1 MGYLGRLLW
10 TLQKAALP
18 LIGSVLKPLA
28 KSALTPLGL
37 TAAPSA
43 TNAATHKK
51 MFGTG
56 IHLSD
61 LTKQTTFIISNEET
75 TSWKLINILMNL
87 LYK

>member
-1 MGYLGRLLW
+1 M
-10 TLQKAALP
+10 
-18 LIGSVLKPLA
+18 LKPLA
-28 KSALTPLGL
+28 KSVLTPLGF
-37 TAAPSA
+37 TAAESA

-75 TSWKLINILMNL
+75 TS
-87 LYK
+87 